1 MKKLFLLCFIISSVI
16 FTSCLKIEE
25 YISINNEGIGSYKIK
40 LDLANIAM
48 FHQLMN
54 SPTDRLAEEI
64 QYYIDKIRAVKG
76 ISNVNFLH
84 SEKYIEISFDFE
96 NTSAFRRVLLSLTD
110 EHFNIFMPN
119 YIKISNNKIV
129 KKNISPYIDKII
141 QYINMQN
148 SNDFLINDYILG
160 FINFNTYIL
169 TPDSIKKISH
179 PLAQQS
185 KQNEVVLKTTLRDL
199 KYGFNNKIK
208 VKF

>member
-110 EHFNIFMPN
+110 EHFNIFIPN

>member
-1 MKKLFLLCFIISSVI
+1 MLCFIISSVI

-110 EHFNIFMPN
+110 EHFNIFIPN

>member
-84 SEKYIEISFDFE
+84 SE
-96 NTSAFRRVLLSLTD
+96 NT
-110 EHFNIFMPN
+110 
-119 YIKISNNKIV
+119 
-129 KKNISPYIDKII
+129 
-141 QYINMQN
+141 
-148 SNDFLINDYILG
+148 
-160 FINFNTYIL
+160 
-169 TPDSIKKISH
+169 
-179 PLAQQS
+179 
-185 KQNEVVLKTTLRDL
+185 
-199 KYGFNNKIK
+199 
-208 VKF
+208 

>member
-1 MKKLFLLCFIISSVI
+1 MLCFIISSVI

-110 EHFNIFMPN
+110 EHFNIFIPN

-129 KKNISPYIDKII
+129 KKYIPI
-141 QYINMQN
+141 Y
-148 SNDFLINDYILG
+148 
-160 FINFNTYIL
+160 
-169 TPDSIKKISH
+169 
-179 PLAQQS
+179 
-185 KQNEVVLKTTLRDL
+185 R
-199 KYGFNNKIK
+199 
-208 VKF
+208 

>member
-64 QYYIDKIRAVKG
+64 QYYIDKIRAVKC

-110 EHFNIFMPN
+110 EHFNIFIPN

>member
-1 MKKLFLLCFIISSVI
+1 
-16 FTSCLKIEE
+16 
-25 YISINNEGIGSYKIK
+25 
-40 LDLANIAM
+40 M

-110 EHFNIFMPN
+110 EHFNIFIPN